1 MKKPTVIFVS
11 IFSSLGLLLSACGDE
26 ESSADGE
33 EASNGEET
41 AEDEESDD
49 SGSGDGDGP
58 IQVTSTTS
66 QISDIVENVGGEHV
80 ENTGLM
86 GPGIDPHD
94 YEASQGDVETLD
106 EADIIFWNGLNLEE
120 QMADMLEQMA
130 NDQPV
135 HELGEELPEEDI
147 LEDEEEAGTPDPH
160 IWFDPELWSYA
171 VEGVRDGLVE
181 HDPDNEEDYQ
191 ANAEEYLD
199 EIDGLQE
206 WAQDRVDDIDED
218 SRVLVTAH
226 DAFQYFGE
234 AVGMDVMGLQG
245 ISTEAEVGVSDV
257 QDVIDEMIERDVT
270 ALFSETSVE
279 DSAVE
284 AVIEGAEEQGH
295 EVDNG
300 GALYSDAMG
309 EPDTEEGTYV
319 GMYEA
324 NVDQIVDTLE

>member
-1 MKKPTVIFVS
+1 MGV
-11 IFSSLGLLLSACGDE
+11 LLAACSDE
-26 ESSADGE
+26 ESTAEGDDSAEGE
-33 EASNGEET
+33 EET
-41 AEDEESDD
+41 T
-49 SGSGDGDGP
+49 GDGP

-80 ENTGLM
+80 DNTGLM

-106 EADIIFWNGLNLEE
+106 EADVIFWNGLNLEE

-135 HELGEELPEEDI
+135 YELGENVPDEDI

-160 IWFDPELWSYA
+160 IWFDPEIWADAA
-171 VEGVRDGLVE
+171 VEGVADGLAE
-181 HDPDNEEDYQ
+181 ADPENADDYR
-191 ANAEEYLD
+191 ANAEAYID
-199 EIDGLQE
+199 ELDGLQE
-206 WAQDRVDDIDED
+206 WAQDRVEDIDEE

-226 DAFQYFGE
+226 DAFQYFGD
-234 AVGMDVMGLQG
+234 AVGMEVMGLQG
-245 ISTEAEVGVSDV
+245 ISTEAEVGLSDV
-257 QDVIDEMIERDVT
+257 QDVIDEMIERDVN
-270 ALFSETSVE
+270 ALFSETSVD
-279 DSAVE
+279 DSAVD
-284 AVIEGAEEQGH
+284 AVIEGAQEQGH
-295 EVDNG
+295 EVENG

-324 NVDQIVDTLE
+324 NVNQIVEALE

>member
-1 MKKPTVIFVS
+1 MKKPVVILS
-11 IFSSLGLLLSACGDE
+11 LFSSLGLLVSACSDE
-26 ESSADGE
+26 ESGA
-33 EASNGEET
+33 
-41 AEDEESDD
+41 EESAA
-49 SGSGDGDGP
+49 DGDGP

-80 ENTGLM
+80 DNTGLM

-120 QMADMLEQMA
+120 QMTEMLGQMG
-130 NDQPV
+130 NEKPV
-135 HELGEELPEEDI
+135 YTLGEEVPDEDI

-171 VEGVRDGLVE
+171 VEGVADGLAE
-181 HDPDNEEDYQ
+181 LDPENEDDYR
-191 ANAEEYLD
+191 ANADTYID
-199 EIDGLQE
+199 EIQELQAWSE
-206 WAQDRVDDIDED
+206 AEIENIDEE

-226 DAFQYFGE
+226 DAFQYFGD

-245 ISTEAEVGVSDV
+245 ISTEAEVGLSDV
-257 QDVIDEMIERDVT
+257 QGVIDEMIERDIN
-270 ALFSETSVE
+270 AIFAETSVS
-279 DSAVE
+279 DSAVD
-284 AVIEGAEEQGH
+284 AVIEGAQEQGH
-295 EVDNG
+295 EVENG

-324 NVDQIVDTLE
+324 NVNQIVEALD